1 MENKDKVIEEKLNII
16 ALGNSTVGKTSYILK
31 YTDNCFQQVYLAT
44 VGIDFKVKNIILPN
58 NKKIKLHFYDT
69 TGEERFKSISVNT
82 VKNADGILLMYD
94 ITNKVSFEAITG
106 WMSSIEDIKGGN
118 FPIILIGNKCDLE
131 NDKEQGRKVEKWKG
145 EQLAKDYN
153 ISFYETSNKNGIN
166 IEEPML
172 DLINRI
178 IKYKDSIKDKR
189 VEGEK
194 LLNNNHRRRNE
205 DSSSCS
211 C

>member
-1 MENKDKVIEEKLNII
+1 MENKGKVIEEKFNII

-31 YTDNCFQQVYLAT
+31 YTDNSFQQVYLAT

-94 ITNKVSFEAITG
+94 ITNKASFEAITG

-118 FPIILIGNKCDLE
+118 FPIVLIGNKCDLE
-131 NDKEQGRKVEKWKG
+131 NDKEQGRKVEKGKG

-189 VEGEK
+189 VEGER

>member
-1 MENKDKVIEEKLNII
+1 MENKDKVIEEKFNII

-31 YTDNCFQQVYLAT
+31 YTDDCFQQVYLAT
-44 VGIDFKVKNIILPN
+44 VGIDFKVKNITLPN
-58 NKKIKLHFYDT
+58 NKKCKLHFYDT

-118 FPIILIGNKCDLE
+118 FPIVLIGNKCDLE
-131 NDKEQGRKVEKWKG
+131 NDEEQGRKVEKEEG
-145 EQLAKDYN
+145 EQLAKEYN
-153 ISFYETSNKNGIN
+153 ISFYETSNKKGIN

-178 IKYKDSIKDKR
+178 IEYKDSIKDKR
-189 VEGEK
+189 VEGER
-194 LLNNNHRRRNE
+194 LLNNDHRRRDE
-205 DSSSCS
+205 DASSCS

>member
-1 MENKDKVIEEKLNII
+1 MENKGKVIEEKFNII

-31 YTDNCFQQVYLAT
+31 YTDNSFQQVYLAT

-118 FPIILIGNKCDLE
+118 FPIVLIGNKCDLE
-131 NDKEQGRKVEKWKG
+131 NDEENGRKVEKEEG
-145 EQLAKDYN
+145 EQLAKEYN

-178 IKYKDSIKDKR
+178 IEYKESLKEKR
-189 VEGEK
+189 IEGER
-194 LLNNNHRRRNE
+194 LNNNHKRRNE